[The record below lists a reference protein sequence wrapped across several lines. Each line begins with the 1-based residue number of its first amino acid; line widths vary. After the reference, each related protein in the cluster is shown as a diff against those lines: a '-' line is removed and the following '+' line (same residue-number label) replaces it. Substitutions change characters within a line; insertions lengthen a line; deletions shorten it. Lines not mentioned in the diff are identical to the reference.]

1 MQQILPFVSTLC
13 IAISAILVAI
23 GWYHIRRK
31 RIETHKRYMIAG
43 AAFALLFFIIYVSK
57 TVFVGSTKFGGPGEL
72 LPVYV
77 IFLLFH
83 ITLATIAAV
92 FGLVTLYFG
101 FRKNYQKH
109 RKIGPFTSVIWFVA
123 ATTGVTV
130 YVLLYVLFPGGET
143 SGLIDA
149 IFG

>member
-1 MQQILPFVSTLC
+1 M
-13 IAISAILVAI
+13 

-57 TVFVGSTKFGGPGEL
+57 TVFVGSTKFGRPGEL

-77 IFLLFH
+77 IFLFFH

-92 FGLVTLYFG
+92 FGLVT
-101 FRKNYQKH
+101 
-109 RKIGPFTSVIWFVA
+109 
-123 ATTGVTV
+123 
-130 YVLLYVLFPGGET
+130 VLFRVQKKL
-143 SGLIDA
+143 SKA
-149 IFG
+149 S